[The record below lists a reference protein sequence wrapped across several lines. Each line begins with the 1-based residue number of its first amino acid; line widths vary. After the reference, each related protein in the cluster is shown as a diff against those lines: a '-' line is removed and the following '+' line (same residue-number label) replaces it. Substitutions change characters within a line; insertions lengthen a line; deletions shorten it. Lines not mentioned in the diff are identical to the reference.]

1 VSADRLVNA
10 SGHRLFAWPGW
21 RHLGEAYGLGV
32 LFAIWLEVIYG
43 GADYITGLRSVRV
56 PVHFDWERNIP
67 FVPAMTAIYLSI
79 FPLFWIAP
87 FVLRTRRE
95 VLALIVSMA
104 LVTLCAGVVF
114 LLLPAELAYDSP
126 QVPAAWSW
134 LYDVADV
141 LNLRYN
147 LVPSLHVALSLLCI
161 DVYSRRASVAG
172 RWLLWAWGLAIA
184 LATLLTHQHHVLD
197 VVTGFLLARIVSRRV
212 CLGLW
217 KGEARLAADQRS

>member
-1 VSADRLVNA
+1 VPSDRLVNA
-10 SGHRLFAWPGW
+10 SRHRLFAWPGW

-43 GADYITGLRSVRV
+43 GADYITGLRTARV
-56 PVHFDWERNIP
+56 PVHFGWELTIP
-67 FVPAMTAIYLSI
+67 FVPAMTAVYLSI

-95 VLALIVSMA
+95 VLALVASMA

-126 QVPAAWSW
+126 QVPEAWSW
-134 LYDVADV
+134 LYTVADV

-161 DVYSRRASVAG
+161 DIYSRRAAVVG
-172 RWLLWAWGLAIA
+172 RLLLWAWGLAIA

-197 VVTGFLLARIVSRRV
+197 VVTGLLLAMIVSRRFYLRV
-212 CLGLW
+212 R
-217 KGEARLAADQRS
+217 RLDAQ